1 MNSLFIELEAK
12 YEEFINKIDEKKIVA
27 PANISIDTTFKLPIT
42 YIDPSYVFA
51 LTDVV
56 STDLELINLNKNGMY
71 DYLFQPKHV
80 FAKQLIHEWK
90 KSYTTH
96 PEFLQETQNIIKS
109 MGSYST
115 YQGYNLD
122 CDKILNIWKDL
133 KHDNSFLDK
142 YHYMDWDML
151 SYLNQSPAFLQCIS
165 VINIC
170 SPAISLVLPILF
182 IIFPFLLLKIQ
193 GIPITMSVYLDV
205 LKSIARNHFIGKALL
220 NMNDISWDKMIYI
233 VFMFAMYLLQIYQ
246 NISIVQKFYNNI
258 KKINGQLLELRNY
271 IDYTIANMESF
282 LMIAKNK
289 TNYASFCNEIN
300 ENKNIL
306 SAIRDELIDV
316 YDFSPS
322 LMKMNQ
328 LGYMLK
334 CYYELHSNKNY
345 ECAIKYSVG
354 FEGYVNNLLGV
365 YHNYSNG
372 VVNFAEFYETA
383 DAKCAFKKQY
393 YPPLLEET
401 PIKNDCDF
409 DKNIIISAPNKSG
422 KTTILKTTTI
432 NIIFSQ
438 QTGAGFY
445 DSAKLTPY
453 THIHS
458 YLNIPDTSGRDSL
471 FQAESRRCKDIID
484 IIDKHSDSSINRHF
498 CIFDELYSGTNPEEA
513 TKAGYAFLKYLSKY
527 NNVNFLLTTHYI
539 SICKKLKGSS
549 NIENYKMDVRILDNG
564 EFVYTYKVKKGI
576 SKIKGGVRV
585 LKDMNYPKEI
595 IDAIEKY

>member
-12 YEEFINKIDEKKIVA
+12 YEEFINKIDEKKKET
-27 PANISIDTTFKLPIT
+27 PSNISIDTTFKLPIT

-56 STDLELINLNKNGMY
+56 SSDLELINLNKNGMY

-96 PEFLQETQNIIKS
+96 PEFLQDTQNIIKS

-115 YQGYNLD
+115 YQKYELD

-151 SYLNQSPAFLQCIS
+151 LYLNKSPMFLQCVS

-220 NMNDISWDKMIYI
+220 NMNDISWDKMLYI

-258 KKINGQLLELRNY
+258 KKINSQLLELRNY
-271 IDYTIANMESF
+271 IDYSVANMDSF
-282 LMIAKNK
+282 LIIAKNK
-289 TNYASFCNEIN
+289 TNYATFCNEIN
-300 ENKNIL
+300 ENKKLL
-306 SAIRDELIDV
+306 SVIREDLIDI
-316 YDFSPS
+316 YEFSPN

-334 CYYELHSNKNY
+334 CYYELHSNKSY
-345 ECAIKYSVG
+345 EDAIKYSVG
-354 FEGYVNNLLGV
+354 FEGYINNLLGV
-365 YHNYSNG
+365 FQNYSNG

-383 DAKCAFKKQY
+383 DAKCAFKQQY
-393 YPPLLEET
+393 YPPLLDET
-401 PIKNDCDF
+401 PIKNNCDF

-484 IIDKHSDSSINRHF
+484 IIDKYSDSSLNRHF

-549 NIENYKMDVRILDNG
+549 NIENYKMDVRVLENG
-564 EFVYTYKVKKGI
+564 EFVYTYKIKKGI